1 MLLNGLLII
10 QEKKRKK
17 IINALGILNNS
28 NEIK

>member
-1 MLLNGLLII
+1 MNGLLII